1 MFLAHGPPARARE
14 SHALQRSPHK
24 EPASLAAS
32 CAQRSGAKP
41 LRRAAGRRPKA
52 HPLRAM
58 ATPYRLCLL
67 NLIRVTVRPELLWED
82 ERQADGLRPGW
93 ADERL
98 LLLLAL
104 LAEVQSSGGLYE
116 PTFGQ
121 LCARMRA
128 ANWRMG
134 EAVTSVR
141 SSFLAHPCFSR
152 ATPTAPRPLAGR
164 RD

>member
-1 MFLAHGPPARARE
+1 
-14 SHALQRSPHK
+14 
-24 EPASLAAS
+24 
-32 CAQRSGAKP
+32 
-41 LRRAAGRRPKA
+41 
-52 HPLRAM
+52 M

-141 SSFLAHPCFSR
+141 SSFLFPCTPLLLTR
-152 ATPTAPRPLAGR
+152 ATHSSSAAGWAAR
-164 RD
+164 LTWWS